1 MTNDYVMPKL
11 AMAMNEGTINAWLVS
26 DGAFVEKGQPIITV
40 ETEKVSYDLESPF
53 TGYLKILVAEG
64 ETVPV
69 EVTIARVSETGEGSD
84 SRKSMEQRS
93 NGAGETTPPGPPAAD
108 EQTPAAGDRL
118 LVTPV
123 VKKLA
128 REHGVD
134 LTTIAGSGP
143 GGRIVKRDILD
154 AVERGP
160 VKPVQAAPLLS
171 DNPPGLLHPAGGQ
184 EMRELARIPIKGK
197 TRATIAARMV
207 QSLHSTAQLSSSWES
222 DITAL
227 LAVRDT
233 LTSRADQLGTRV
245 SVNALLIKALVCAI
259 RQVPLANSALSGDE
273 IILFENINVGIAVA
287 LPGIT
292 EFDSTLIVPVLKNA
306 DRLGVVEIDKGMKLL
321 IERAR
326 KGALQPE
333 DMTGSTIT
341 FSSTAGLAP
350 PGLKSTPI
358 LNSPNTMVIG
368 PSTPIDKP
376 VVINGDIVV
385 RTILPMSITF
395 DHRII
400 DGEPAARFG
409 KALHDCLEHPE
420 LMLA

>member
-26 DGAFVEKGQPIITV
+26 DGAFVKKGQPIITV
-40 ETEKVSYDLESPF
+40 ETEKVSYDLESPY
-53 TGYLKILVAEG
+53 TGYLQTLVAEG

-69 EVTIARVSETGEGSD
+69 EVTIARISETDTGS
-84 SRKSMEQRS
+84 
-93 NGAGETTPPGPPAAD
+93 APAMSSGQGDHDVDAAANVNAPVAAA
-108 EQTPAAGDRL
+108 PAKTAGDRL

-134 LTTIAGSGP
+134 LTTIVGSGP

-160 VKPVQAAPLLS
+160 AKPAETETAAVNSRSPS
-171 DNPPGLLHPAGGQ
+171 PAASGQ
-184 EMRELARIPIKGK
+184 QMRELARITIKGK
-197 TRATIAARMV
+197 TRATIATRMV
-207 QSLHSTAQLSSSWES
+207 QSLQSTAQLSSSWES
-222 DITAL
+222 DITDL
-227 LAVRDT
+227 LAARDT
-233 LTSRADQLGTRV
+233 LTSRADQWGTRV
-245 SVNALLIKALVCAI
+245 SVNALLIKALICAI
-259 RQVPLANSALSGDE
+259 RQVPLVNSALSGDD

-287 LPGIT
+287 LPGLT
-292 EFDSTLIVPVLKNA
+292 EFDSTFIVPVLKNA
-306 DRLGVVEIDKGMKLL
+306 DRMGVVEIDKGMKSL

-326 KGALQPE
+326 KGELQPE

-358 LNSPNTMVIG
+358 LNTPNSMVIG

-376 VVINGDIVV
+376 VVVNGNIVV
-385 RTILPMSITF
+385 RTMLPMSITF

-409 KALHDCLEHPE
+409 KHLHDCLEHPE